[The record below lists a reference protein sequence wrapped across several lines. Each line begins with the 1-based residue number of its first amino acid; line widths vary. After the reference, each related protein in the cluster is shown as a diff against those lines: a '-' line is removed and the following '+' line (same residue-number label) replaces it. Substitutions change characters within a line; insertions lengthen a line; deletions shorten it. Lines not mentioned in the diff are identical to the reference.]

1 MDFNKVMLSIC
12 AFILIV
18 CLTLCIT
25 TLSVLRNAVAEN
37 GIIQKSASSLVD
49 ELNSC
54 MDEMEE
60 LLEKNNSVEVS
71 VNSKPNESEKELYL
85 LRDAGGL
92 ITVFTKDGYLIKN
105 TEIHTS
111 TLPAAD
117 REALAKGIEAE
128 SWERVLELLSDYGA

>member
-1 MDFNKVMLSIC
+1 MLSIC

-37 GIIQKSASSLVD
+37 GIVQESASSLVD
-49 ELNSC
+49 DLNSC

-60 LLEKNNSVEVS
+60 LLQKNNSMEVS
-71 VNSKPNESEKELYL
+71 VNSNPNESEKEQYL
-85 LRDAGGL
+85 LRDAGGFVS
-92 ITVFTKDGYLIKN
+92 IYTKDGYLIKS
-105 TEIHTS
+105 TETHTS

-117 REALAKGIEAE
+117 REALAKGIEAD
-128 SWERVLELLSDYGA
+128 SWEKVLELLSDYGA